1 MHLVRQP
8 LLITGLVALASLAAL
23 ATACGGSNDSDL
35 AELNEVVEHLQE
47 IFIDQEKLTPEE
59 VTQAAIDGIL
69 EYLDDPYT
77 SYLTPEQYENF
88 DRSLSG
94 EGEEFEGIG
103 AEVTMRDGRLMVIG
117 PLPGSPASK
126 AGIRPGDLVLNV
138 DGQSLEGFE
147 LLDAVNL
154 IRGERGTPVV
164 LRILRLGALVP
175 VDVTIIRDT
184 IELTS
189 VSARIQEDGIG
200 YIHLAGFDAATAEG
214 LREAIEGLRE
224 DGVQG
229 LILDL
234 RNNTGGLVEA
244 SVDVASEFLEEDLL
258 IFVWRNADGSEREFK
273 AKGDGTAYDIP
284 LVVIVNAFSA
294 SASEIVTGA
303 LKDHGRATIVGTRT
317 FGKGSVNI
325 LEQLD
330 SGAGLY
336 VTTARWLTPNGL
348 MIEGQGLEP
357 DVVVG
362 DYVDV
367 QAAQRIGSLMQSLCQ
382 AYDEESDS
390 LGDRET
396 LTEALDGLCGLGS
409 QEPLPDQEDEQLD
422 AAVKE
427 LRRVMAR

>member
-1 MHLVRQP
+1 
-8 LLITGLVALASLAAL
+8 
-23 ATACGGSNDSDL
+23 
-35 AELNEVVEHLQE
+35 
-47 IFIDQEKLTPEE
+47 
-59 VTQAAIDGIL
+59 
-69 EYLDDPYT
+69 
-77 SYLTPEQYENF
+77 
-88 DRSLSG
+88 
-94 EGEEFEGIG
+94 
-103 AEVTMRDGRLMVIG
+103 
-117 PLPGSPASK
+117 
-126 AGIRPGDLVLNV
+126 
-138 DGQSLEGFE
+138 SLEGFE

-164 LRILRLGALVP
+164 LRILRLGALVA

-214 LREAIEGLRE
+214 FREAIEGLRE
-224 DGVQG
+224 DGAQG